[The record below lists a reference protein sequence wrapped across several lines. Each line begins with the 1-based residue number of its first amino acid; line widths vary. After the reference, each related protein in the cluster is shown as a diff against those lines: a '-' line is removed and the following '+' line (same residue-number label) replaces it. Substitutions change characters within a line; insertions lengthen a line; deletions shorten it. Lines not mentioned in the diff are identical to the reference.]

1 MESLL
6 AALEATTASQYLRS
20 SRLGYAALSGTHVL
34 GIALLVGAIV
44 PLNLRLLGLWS
55 SIPRPS
61 LLRVLVPVAATGF
74 ALAGITGSLLFA
86 VRAPEYAAIPYLQV
100 KLLLVFVALLSALA
114 IHLEYGLTLDG
125 ASNRRARFHALLS
138 LLCWLGALA
147 CGRMI
152 AFAID

>member
-1 MESLL
+1 MLL
-6 AALEATTASQYLRS
+6 
-20 SRLGYAALSGTHVL
+20 
-34 GIALLVGAIV
+34 
-44 PLNLRLLGLWS
+44 
-55 SIPRPS
+55 
-61 LLRVLVPVAATGF
+61 VLVPVAATGF

-114 IHLEYGLTLDG
+114 IHLEYGFTLDG